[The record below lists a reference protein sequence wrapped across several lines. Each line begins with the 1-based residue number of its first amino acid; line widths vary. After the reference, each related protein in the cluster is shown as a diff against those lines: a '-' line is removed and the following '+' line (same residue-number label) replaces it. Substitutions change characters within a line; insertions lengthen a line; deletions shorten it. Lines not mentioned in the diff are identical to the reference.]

1 MGACGWCEGVQAFPS
16 ARRAGKEKKKGTQV
30 ARSQCLLNPH
40 LRSPIPFPSLIPPS
54 HHSFLRQEF
63 PTLVLKV
70 DEYTYPNGKAQQLL
84 CAEGT
89 LPMYYLVRAWGLR
102 TKGSRGWRSSPDF
115 FFNLASSHVSLL
127 FFFFFPHP

>member
-1 MGACGWCEGVQAFPS
+1 VAGARVCRRS
-16 ARRAGKEKKKGTQV
+16 RRRAAPERRSKR
-30 ARSQCLLNPH
+30 ARKSLDLNAFSTPT
-40 LRSPIPFPSLIPPS
+40 SAPPFPS

-102 TKGSRGWRSSPDF
+102 TKGNRGWRSSPDF

>member
-1 MGACGWCEGVQAFPS
+1 MAGARVCRRS
-16 ARRAGKEKKKGTQV
+16 RRRAAPERRSKR
-30 ARSQCLLNPH
+30 ARKSLDLNAFSTPT
-40 LRSPIPFPSLIPPS
+40 SAPPIPFPSLIPPS

-115 FFNLASSHVSLL
+115 FFNLASFHVSLL
-127 FFFFFPHP
+127 FFFFCPHP